1 MQRQAR
7 VRQPFSKFRDRLRA
21 LVIEVGLRCE
31 EFDDLEPVR
40 GDVHKV
46 VAAELVFVEEMCGDA
61 ELIHGQLT
69 SLSRSHSFNSSLAGS
84 THNSQIPTSKQR
96 AAWNDWDLEV
106 GRWKLSELF
115 DVFCEHLAEARKTRV
130 TLNVVTHVSQRARDV
145 LDVHR
150 VAAGRCLEAECAERL
165 EIALERHQI
174 EAPPEHP
181 RFHGGATVLGADA
194 S

>member
-7 VRQPFSKFRDRLRA
+7 VRQPFSKFRDRFRA

-31 EFDDLEPVR
+31 EFEDLEPVR

-84 THNSQIPTSKQR
+84 TPNSQTTSR
-96 AAWNDWDLEV
+96 LECWELEV

-115 DVFCEHLAEARKTRV
+115 DVFGEHLAQARKTRV

-150 VAAGRCLEAECAERL
+150 VAAGRCLEAEGAERL

-174 EAPPEHP
+174 
-181 RFHGGATVLGADA
+181 
-194 S
+194 